1 MSITLSETA
10 ADRVRRFLDA
20 RGHGTGLRLAVKK
33 TGCSGFAYV
42 VDLEDEIGS
51 GDCVFESN
59 GIPVIVDSDTLPM
72 VDGTHIDFAREG
84 LSETFTYENP
94 NVKNLCGCGESF
106 GV

>member
-1 MSITLSETA
+1 MSITLSEA
-10 ADRVRRFLDA
+10 AAGRVRQFLDT
-20 RGHGTGLRLAVKK
+20 RGHGRGLRLAVKK

-42 VDLEDEIGS
+42 VDLEDEIG
-51 GDCVFESN
+51 DRDRVFESN
-59 GIPVIVDSDTLPM
+59 GIPVIVDGDTLPM

-84 LSETFTYENP
+84 LNEMFTYNNP